1 MMKVL
6 AFCVVIMSIFLKKK
20 LEFSNLIPLFAPT
33 SNQAVSVIVRK
44 QTRFPMQLHHF
55 ATPMLLH

>member
-1 MMKVL
+1 MMMKVL
-6 AFCVVIMSIFLKKK
+6 AFCVVIMSIFLKK